1 MKKIEF
7 NKLNRIKEISAGEGT
22 RTPMYCTRSK
32 SSVSTNFT
40 TPAKGKQI

>member
-22 RTPMYCTRSK
+22 RTPMLLGTRS
-32 SSVSTNFT
+32 
-40 TPAKGKQI
+40 